1 MSQCPLGFKG
11 TPPPGHPKVAG
22 LDTTSSAS
30 DATNAATSASSS
42 TSEKTGWNPWLL
54 LVIDAAFILV
64 AIYLAKNG
72 VPKAIADPVRA
83 ALNKTQRKV
92 NAKTE

>member
-22 LDTTSSAS
+22 LDTSSPSSSAS
-30 DATNAATSASSS
+30 DAATAPAS
-42 TSEKTGWNPWLL
+42 TSEKGGWNPWLL

-64 AIYLAKNG
+64 AIYIARNG
-72 VPKAIADPVRA
+72 VPRAIADPVKA
-83 ALNKTQRKV
+83 ALTRAQRKV
-92 NAKTE
+92 DTKVE

>member
-1 MSQCPLGFKG
+1 M
-11 TPPPGHPKVAG
+11 
-22 LDTTSSAS
+22 
-30 DATNAATSASSS
+30 
-42 TSEKTGWNPWLL
+42 L